1 MKYTKHF
8 QILFIVLMLFLLITC
23 IITIHIQR
31 NTIDMLVDEL
41 LVEDAIYSQ
50 PQALNERTLCATSS
64 FKSWMPYQAITATN
78 SKQYEL
84 QQQAF
89 TETTYGL
96 RMIGKYFLIAVT
108 SQFGNV
114 GDLVEVHT
122 TETSFYA
129 IIGDIKDAGH
139 DDCQSL
145 TDTSVIEFIV
155 DNDTLHNSIRISGNL
170 NSIFIGE
177 VEMINNLG
185 SYK

>member
-1 MKYTKHF
+1 MKYDKYF
-8 QILFIVLMLFLLITC
+8 KRLGLIGLLFLLVISL
-23 IITIHIQR
+23 ITIKLQR
-31 NTIDMLVDEL
+31 DTIDMLVDEL
-41 LVEDAIYSQ
+41 LIEDVIYSQ
-50 PQALNERTLCATSS
+50 PQALNQATLCSTSS
-64 FKSWMPYQAITATN
+64 FKSWMPYQAITAIN

-84 QQQAF
+84 QQIAY

-96 RMIGKYFLIAVT
+96 RMIEKYHMIAVT

-122 TETSFYA
+122 DEVSFYA

-145 TDTSVIEFIV
+145 RDGSIIEFIV
-155 DNDTLHNSIRISGNL
+155 DNEQLNSDIRRLGNL
-170 NSIFIGE
+170 NHIFSGE

-185 SYK
+185 GYK

>member
-8 QILFIVLMLFLLITC
+8 KRLALIGLLFLLAISL
-23 IITIHIQR
+23 ITIKLQR
-31 NTIDMLVDEL
+31 DTIDMLVDEL
-41 LVEDAIYSQ
+41 LVEDVIIMQ
-50 PQALNERTLCATSS
+50 PQALNQATLCATSS
-64 FKSWMPYQAITATN
+64 FKSWMPYQAINAKN

-84 QQQAF
+84 QQIAY
-89 TETTYGL
+89 TESKYGL
-96 RMIGKYFLIAVT
+96 RMIDSYFLIAVT

-122 TETSFYA
+122 SDMSFYA

-145 TDTSVIEFIV
+145 IDTSVVEFIV
-155 DNDTLHNSIRISGNL
+155 DNDTLHDSIRVSGNL
-170 NSIFIGE
+170 NSIFSGE

-185 SYK
+185 GYK